1 MKVKDIMT
9 ENVVYGEVPGSASE
23 ALDTIIKNRISGMP
37 IVKKGTKE
45 LIGVVTRRDFSRHP
59 DESQLAILMTRDVT
73 TIRPDADIKEA
84 ARILL
89 KNKFRRLPVV
99 ENSKLLGIVTTS
111 DIVWRAIART
121 KIDDPIS
128 KYIDRQVTSIWEG
141 TPLKVTYDIMR
152 LSRSRALPV
161 LNSDGKLVG
170 IIADTD
176 LLKVSMIREET
187 KKSEMSGGTEGD
199 SWGWDSKNVIYITK
213 KRLEVPDIPV
223 KECMV
228 KSVVTATKKT
238 SVSDCAKKMARS
250 KVEQIPIINAEGN
263 IIGLIKD
270 VDLLK
275 AI

>member
-1 MKVKDIMT
+1 MT

>member
-1 MKVKDIMT
+1 MT

-23 ALDTIIKNRISGMP
+23 ALDTILKNRISGMP
-37 IVKKGTKE
+37 IVKRGTKE

-59 DESQLAILMTRDVT
+59 EESQLAILMTRDVT
-73 TIRPDADIKEA
+73 TIRPNADIKEA
-84 ARILL
+84 ASIFL

-99 ENSKLLGIVTTS
+99 ENSELLGIVTTS
-111 DIVWRAIART
+111 DIVWRAIARA
-121 KIDDPIS
+121 KVDGSINGH
-128 KYIDRQVTSIWEG
+128 IDRHVTAVFEE

-161 LNSDGKLVG
+161 LDSAGKLVG

-176 LLKVSMIREET
+176 LLKVSMLKEET
-187 KKSEMSGGTEGD
+187 KKSEMSAGTEGD
-199 SWGWDSKNVIYITK
+199 AWGWDSKNVIYITK
-213 KRLEVPDIPV
+213 KKLEVPDIPV

-228 KSVVTATKKT
+228 KSVVTATRKT
-238 SVSDCAKKMARS
+238 SVSDCAKKMAKSR
-250 KVEQIPIINAEGN
+250 VEQIPIINAEGN

-275 AI
+275 AV